1 MTKCYMIMLKDNLLP
16 DITETDIFSDYEKN
30 PSDYMRCLY
39 WLYVA
44 LSKRENYY
52 EINSSTAFGDPEY
65 TRYVG
70 MITGI
75 LMVTGW
81 EEIVTEDQVI
91 IKNKKRKILVVDRIK
106 RSESFYKEKAEIN
119 KLMRDLR

>member
-1 MTKCYMIMLKDNLLP
+1 MAKCYVIKAEDNLLP
-16 DITETDIFSDYEKN
+16 HITETDIFSDYEKN

-44 LSKRENYY
+44 LLKRENYY
-52 EINSSTAFGDPEY
+52 EINSPTAFGDPKY

-81 EEIVTEDQVI
+81 EEILTEDQII
-91 IKNKKRKILVVDRIK
+91 IKNKRRKILVVDRIK
-106 RSESFYKEKAEIN
+106 RSDSFYKEKAEIN
-119 KLMRDLR
+119 ELLRDLR

>member
-1 MTKCYMIMLKDNLLP
+1 MAKCYMVMSEDNLLP
-16 DITETDIFSDYEKN
+16 DVTETDIFTDYEKN

-39 WLYVA
+39 WLYIA

-52 EINSSTAFGDPEY
+52 ERNSPTAFGDPEY

-70 MITGI
+70 MVTGI

-81 EEIVTEDQVI
+81 EEIVTKDQII
-91 IKNKKRKILVVDRIK
+91 IKNKRRKILVVDRIK
-106 RSESFYKEKAEIN
+106 RSDSYYKEKAEIN
-119 KLMRDLR
+119 ELLRDLR

>member
-1 MTKCYMIMLKDNLLP
+1 MYL
-16 DITETDIFSDYEKN
+16 
-30 PSDYMRCLY
+30 
-39 WLYVA
+39 A

-52 EINSSTAFGDPEY
+52 EINSTTAFGDPEY

-81 EEIVTEDQVI
+81 EEIMTEDQII
-91 IKNKKRKILVVDRIK
+91 IKNKGRKILVVDRIK
-106 RSESFYKEKAEIN
+106 RCQPTRILNNRA
-119 KLMRDLR
+119 

>member
-1 MTKCYMIMLKDNLLP
+1 MTKCYMVMSEDNLLP
-16 DITETDIFSDYEKN
+16 DVTETYIFTDYEKN

-39 WLYVA
+39 WLYIA

-52 EINSSTAFGDPEY
+52 ERNSPTAFGDPEY

-70 MITGI
+70 MVTGI

-81 EEIVTEDQVI
+81 EEIVTKDQII
-91 IKNKKRKILVVDRIK
+91 IKNKREKFWLSIGSKDQKATIK
-106 RSESFYKEKAEIN
+106 KKLRSMN
-119 KLMRDLR
+119 C

>member
-1 MTKCYMIMLKDNLLP
+1 MNEQEERKMYMTKCYKIKSEDNLLP
-16 DITETDIFSDYEKN
+16 HIAETDIFSDYEKN

-44 LSKRENYY
+44 LSKRDNYY
-52 EINSSTAFGDPEY
+52 EINSPTAFGDPEY

-70 MITGI
+70 MVTGI

-81 EEIVTEDQVI
+81 E
-91 IKNKKRKILVVDRIK
+91 
-106 RSESFYKEKAEIN
+106 
-119 KLMRDLR
+119 